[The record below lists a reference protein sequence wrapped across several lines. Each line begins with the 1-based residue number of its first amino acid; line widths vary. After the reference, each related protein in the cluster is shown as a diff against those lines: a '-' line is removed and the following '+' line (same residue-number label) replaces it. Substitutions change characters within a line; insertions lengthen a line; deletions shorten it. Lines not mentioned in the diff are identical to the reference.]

1 MDMEAGSWKEEI
13 LRRILE
19 REDRKYDF
27 EKRANEIDAV
37 LYKLMNELS
46 FELNIRTNYRLSYSE
61 NNEPYW
67 IVRIDDE
74 VKTLTSNHLSFTQ
87 DDADVESSVI
97 NYILGN
103 FTFR

>member
-1 MDMEAGSWKEEI
+1 MSLEEGNWKEEI
-13 LRRILE
+13 LRRILD

-27 EKRANEIDAV
+27 EKRLSEIDAV
-37 LYKLMNELS
+37 LFKLMNELS
-46 FELNIRTNYRLSYSE
+46 FEHNIRTNHRLSYSE

-74 VKTLTSNHLSFTQ
+74 VQTLTSNHLMFTQ
-87 DDADVESSVI
+87 DDADVESTVI
-97 NYILGN
+97 DYILGN